1 MIESGLKTKPN
12 EINLK
17 DVVAAVADKQKRKD
31 GERVMQIMDEATG
44 E

>member
-1 MIESGLKTKPN
+1 MVESGLRTKPN

-17 DVVAAVADKQKRKD
+17 DVAAAVADKQKRKD
-31 GERVMQIMDEATG
+31 GEWVMQIMDEATG